1 MYSSRFS
8 LHKKIIFLKVLDC
21 RLEGIKIN
29 VEIRKLTPDLLEDY
43 LYFFENEAH
52 EDNEGIIILR

>member
-1 MYSSRFS
+1 M
-8 LHKKIIFLKVLDC
+8 
-21 RLEGIKIN
+21 N
-29 VEIRKLTPDLLEDY
+29 VEIRELTPDLLEDY